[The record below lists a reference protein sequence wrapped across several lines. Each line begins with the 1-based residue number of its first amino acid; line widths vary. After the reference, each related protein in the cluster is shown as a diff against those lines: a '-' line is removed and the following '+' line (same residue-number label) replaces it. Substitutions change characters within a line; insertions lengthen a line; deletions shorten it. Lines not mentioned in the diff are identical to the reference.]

1 MPILSRSWLMKM
13 QTVLVFEMLE
23 VSLRRACDM
32 RRAWRPIFA
41 SPISP
46 SISALGVRAATESMT
61 MMSMALERISES
73 AISRACSPLSG
84 CEMSRLSTST
94 PSFWA

>member
-1 MPILSRSWLMKM
+1 MKM
-13 QTVLVFEMLE
+13 QTVLVFEMLD
-23 VSLRRACDM
+23 VSFRRACDIS
-32 RRAWRPIFA
+32 RAWRPIFE

-46 SISALGVRAATESMT
+46 SISALGVSAATESMT

-73 AISRACSPLSG
+73 AISSACSPLSG

-94 PSFWA
+94 PSFCA